1 MSSEEFGENITW
13 TQRLEIYFSD
23 TAEKAQSLSWAH
35 KQAEAL

>member
-1 MSSEEFGENITW
+1 MSSEEFAENITW

-23 TAEKAQSLSWAH
+23 TGEKAQSLSWAH